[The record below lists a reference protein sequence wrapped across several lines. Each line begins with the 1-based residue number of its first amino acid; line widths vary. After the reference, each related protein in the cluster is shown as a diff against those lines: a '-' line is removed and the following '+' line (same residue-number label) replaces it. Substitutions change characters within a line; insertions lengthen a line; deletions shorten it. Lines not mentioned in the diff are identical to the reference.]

1 MNVSRTSSMETID
14 NFRVGSFSGSDTE
27 SDARTPQLNSSP
39 EEKTVTGNQI
49 TNQQWQSN
57 SIKKKL
63 LKLFCCR

>member
-27 SDARTPQLNSSP
+27 SDARTNHP
-39 EEKTVTGNQI
+39 EIKTIQDNQMI
-49 TNQQWQSN
+49 TQDEWQSN
-57 SIKKKL
+57 SIKKKI